1 MAKLGFPRASEGQDA
16 RSERPARWHGPTPSP
31 REVNPTRASGEMA
44 RAHPEP
50 AQGEPDPHGVAAVS
64 GNRSWIGW
72 TESGSLRIPS
82 MARTQASAAGSVV
95 MQGTP

>member
-1 MAKLGFPRASEGQDA
+1 VVSGLRLSEAG
-16 RSERPARWHGPTPSP
+16 GPNGPPSP
-31 REVNPTRASGEMA
+31 RLAPGGFYYVSRAGT
-44 RAHPEP
+44 PVCQ
-50 AQGEPDPHGVAAVS
+50 QGPYGVAAAS